1 MSQEDDV
8 MDVPEEEPYEV
19 NDVEPEAVVEVDEY
33 VVEDLP
39 VEEKKKSST
48 PLIVALVILIVMCCC
63 CASISLIWGA
73 WTFGDEFLGLST
85 VPLLLA
91 I

>member
-19 NDVEPEAVVEVDEY
+19 IDVEPEAVVEVDEF

-39 VEEKKKSST
+39 VEEKKSST

-73 WTFGDEFLGLST
+73 WVFGDEFLGLSS